1 MPLTLQVEKDAIEFL
16 DEIEEILKRN
26 LNEGERE
33 LILRAYAFAKY
44 AHEGDYRAS
53 GDPFIEHPKE
63 VARILARL
71 GVDIPSIVAGL
82 LHDTVEDSHGKIT
95 LEMIKEDF
103 GEEIARIVDGVTKVS
118 RINAPVEMGK
128 AKEKL
133 ETIQKMLFAM
143 AEDMRVIFVK
153 LADRLHNMRTIDF
166 VKDEEKKKYK
176 AQIRDLK
183 KENRRLANKIKNM
196 EKNLEKGPNVV
207 KKKQKSP
214 NVDKVAQLKAK
225 LRKEFGKQ
233 N

>member
-1 MPLTLQVEKDAIEFL
+1 MSN
-16 DEIEEILKRN
+16 EIEEILKRK
-26 LNEGERE
+26 LNAGERE
-33 LILRAYAFAKY
+33 PIIRAYAFAKY

-82 LHDTVEDSHGKIT
+82 LHDTVEDSHGKVT
-95 LEMIKEDF
+95 LKMIKEDF

-118 RINAPVEMGK
+118 RINAPVEVGR

-166 VKDEEKKKYK
+166 VKDEEKKKFVFE
-176 AQIRDLK
+176 LK
-183 KENRRLANKIKNM
+183 QVRRGRIKEYA
-196 EKNLEKGPNVV
+196 EK
-207 KKKQKSP
+207 
-214 NVDKVAQLKAK
+214 
-225 LRKEFGKQ
+225 
-233 N
+233 